1 MVFWLVQ
8 GCDFWHLTKV
18 RGDTAFTF
26 TLLCCFLWGIFSP
39 LCSLWATSILYFG
52 EERLRLSD
60 VADFCFAESLSWSAR
75 CTFFN
80 FFYFFLIFKKLCPL
94 SSCYCIPPPPPLLC
108 LISYDWHCSVL
119 FTMHHSVSVAAS
131 LTVCF
136 CSAAGLKRM
145 ALQLRGQ
152 RCLVSRTERVMIGVP
167 VLNKQESA
175 VRDELQLY

>member
-8 GCDFWHLTKV
+8 GCNFSHLTKV

-75 CTFFN
+75 CTFF
-80 FFYFFLIFKKLCPL
+80 YFFI
-94 SSCYCIPPPPPLLC
+94 SSLFLRNCVHYRAATASPPPPLLC

-145 ALQLRGQ
+145 ALQLRSQ

>member
-1 MVFWLVQ
+1 MTL
-8 GCDFWHLTKV
+8 LLL
-18 RGDTAFTF
+18 
-26 TLLCCFLWGIFSP
+26 LLCCAAFSGAF
-39 LCSLWATSILYFG
+39 SL
-52 EERLRLSD
+52 R
-60 VADFCFAESLSWSAR
+60 SAR
-75 CTFFN
+75 SEQHRFCTLERNGSVSVMWQIFASLN
-80 FFYFFLIFKKLCPL
+80 HSLGLQDAHFFYFFLFFIFKKLSTIEL
-94 SSCYCIPPPPPLLC
+94 LLHPPPPLLC

-145 ALQLRGQ
+145 ALQLRSQ

>member
-75 CTFFN
+75 CTFF
-80 FFYFFLIFKKLCPL
+80 YFFISFLFLRNCVHYRAATA
-94 SSCYCIPPPPPLLC
+94 SPPPPLLC

-131 LTVCF
+131 LTVRF

-145 ALQLRGQ
+145 ALQLRSQ

>member
-1 MVFWLVQ
+1 MLLSLGHFLSALLALSNIDSVLW
-8 GCDFWHLTKV
+8 
-18 RGDTAFTF
+18 RGTAPSQWCGRFLLRWI
-26 TLLCCFLWGIFSP
+26 TLLVCKMHIFL
-39 LCSLWATSILYFG
+39 
-52 EERLRLSD
+52 
-60 VADFCFAESLSWSAR
+60 
-75 CTFFN
+75 
-80 FFYFFLIFKKLCPL
+80 FFYFFFIFKKLCPL
-94 SSCYCIPPPPPLLC
+94 SSCCCIPPPPLLC

-145 ALQLRGQ
+145 ALQLRSQ

>member
-1 MVFWLVQ
+1 MTL
-8 GCDFWHLTKV
+8 LLL
-18 RGDTAFTF
+18 
-26 TLLCCFLWGIFSP
+26 LLCCAAFSGAF
-39 LCSLWATSILYFG
+39 SL
-52 EERLRLSD
+52 R
-60 VADFCFAESLSWSAR
+60 SAR
-75 CTFFN
+75 SEQHRFCTLERNGSVSVMWQIFASLN
-80 FFYFFLIFKKLCPL
+80 HSLGLQDAHFLIFFI
-94 SSCYCIPPPPPLLC
+94 SSWFLRNCVHYRAATASPPPPLLC